1 MSLLQRV
8 LNPVVDVRENE
19 TVTALLMFVY
29 AFLAMTAYNIIQPLT
44 RSRLI
49 NSLGAV
55 NVPWVVL
62 GSGLVIGVL
71 MLGYTRIV
79 SILPRRW
86 ALPITQAG
94 MAAAM
99 LGFWALFQTGAEWV
113 SVGFY
118 VWGSLLGILLT
129 SQFWT
134 LANGIYDPRQAKRL
148 FGFVGGGITL
158 GGATGAAITSALVE
172 RVGTNALL
180 IWSAVVLLGTMAI
193 ASFVLGRE
201 GEAAPSAEAVAEGER
216 GVSIRRAMELIRG
229 SRQIMLI
236 ALVISFGSLGASLID
251 QQLNMA
257 TELFKGAGQED
268 AMGAFLAQVRFYV
281 SVAGF
286 VLQVWVTPRIHK
298 YLGIAVALVIL
309 PTNLAITAGVI
320 LALKVLGAPAAA
332 SVMDRSIR
340 YTVDKTTREVLFL
353 PLPTELRQEVKP
365 FVDVTVDR
373 LARGFGAVMM
383 LVLIQPW
390 GLALS
395 WYNLSWVSLG
405 LAAVWYVMAFRAKRE
420 YLASFRRSID
430 QRVVEPEQVR
440 LSHADLTTI
449 ETLVQELAHPDPKR
463 VVYAIDVLESL
474 DKRNLVTPLLLYHE
488 SPKVRTR
495 ALSALGA
502 VRSDIA
508 AQWTPQIRR
517 MLGDPEASVRA
528 AALGALVAISQ
539 EDAASVSRP
548 LLKDPDARIRATAAV
563 ALAGS
568 TRPADAD
575 AAEAVL
581 LELASDSREDARRSR
596 RDVAIAIRQIGNPR
610 FRRLLIPLLYDSSP
624 EVADEAMESV
634 GAMGTNDFVFVP
646 SLVALLRDRRLKA
659 RARTVLV
666 GYGPPVIDALA
677 HFMRDKDEDVWV
689 RRHIPGTL
697 ALIADQK
704 SVDALVGALDEE
716 DGFLRYKVIAALA
729 KLRREHDE
737 LVLPREKVEAL
748 IHKEARKYFEYLSLQ
763 ANLFGKD
770 KLGGDSL
777 LKRALDEKMSRIM
790 NRVYLLLSLIYP
802 WKDIAAARW
811 TLDHGVG
818 RAKASASEYL
828 DNILSGPLRKQVM
841 PMLEDMPH
849 AERVRR
855 ANVILRTRPRDIEET
870 LLQLIN
876 DEDQVVAAT
885 AIDTARQEKIWNLAG
900 DIEHVLAHRDVRDWY
915 VFEAASWALA
925 EHRMPVERRR
935 ELWLEPLPAAELA
948 GRLRHLP
955 LFASVTVDEL
965 FRVAGAARQVRHEAG
980 SVLLQEG
987 SVPATI
993 HLLLDGK
1000 VNATSRQTSPR
1011 TIDPPAAL
1019 GFAEALQGQP
1029 MPETIR
1035 TSDIAVTLALTTD
1048 ELRSLLS
1055 DNADLV
1061 TGLFVTLAQAGGTPD
1076 ATVHPTGAGAELQQ
1090 LAAGG
1095 LSAIDKV
1102 LALQRAPIFARVSAD
1117 EMHHLANIAK
1127 VVEMK
1132 DGSVLFAESAPPALW
1147 LILSG
1152 EVALA
1157 GEPPL
1162 KASAGDIIGSIDT
1175 MAGRSLDRSAAVRK
1189 AGVALRI
1196 DHDELFDMLGER
1208 PDLLRQMFA
1217 SLFKMRRSALDQSGV
1232 SGVYARVQT

>member
-8 LNPVVDVRENE
+8 LNPVVDVRKDE
-19 TVTALLMFVY
+19 TVTALLMFAY

-44 RSRLI
+44 RSKLI
-49 NSLGAV
+49 SDLGAV

-71 MLGYTRIV
+71 MLVYTRVV
-79 SILPRRW
+79 SVLPRRW
-86 ALPITQAG
+86 ALPITLVG
-94 MAAAM
+94 MAVAM
-99 LGFWALFQTGAEWV
+99 IGFWALFRTGAEWV
-113 SVGFY
+113 SVAFY

-158 GGATGAAITSALVE
+158 GGATGAAITSTLVQS
-172 RVGTNALL
+172 VGTNALL
-180 IWSAVVLLGTMAI
+180 LWSTSVLIATGAI
-193 ASFVLGRE
+193 AAFVLGRE
-201 GEAAPSAEAVAEGER
+201 GQAAPSAEAVAEGER
-216 GVSIRRAMELIRG
+216 GVSIGRAFELLRG

-236 ALVISFGSLGASLID
+236 ALVISFGSLGAALID

-298 YLGIAVALVIL
+298 YLGIAVALLIL

-353 PLPTELRQEVKP
+353 PLPSELRQEVKP
-365 FVDVTVDR
+365 LVDVTVDR

-390 GLALS
+390 GLGLN
-395 WYNLSWVSLG
+395 WYHLSWVSLG
-405 LAAVWYVMAFRAKRE
+405 LAVAWYVMAFGAKRE

-430 QRVVEPEQVR
+430 QRIVEPEQVR

-488 SPKVRTR
+488 SPKVRAR

-508 AQWTPQIRR
+508 SQWTPQIRR

-528 AALGALVAISQ
+528 AAIGALVAISQ
-539 EDAASVSRP
+539 EDAASLSRP
-548 LLKDPDARIRATAAV
+548 MLNDPDARIRSTAAV

-568 TRPADAD
+568 QRPADVD
-575 AAEAVL
+575 AAEAAL
-581 LELASDSREDARRSR
+581 LELASDTSDDARRAR
-596 RDVAIAIRQIGNPR
+596 RDVATAVRQITNPR

-634 GAMGTNDFVFVP
+634 GAAGADDFVFVP
-646 SLVALLRDRRLKA
+646 TLIALLRDRRLKS
-659 RARTVLV
+659 RARSVLV

-689 RRHIPGTL
+689 RRHIPATL
-697 ALIADQK
+697 ALIRDQK
-704 SVDALVGALDEE
+704 AADALVGALDEE
-716 DGFLRYKVIAALA
+716 DGFLRYKVISALA
-729 KLRREHDE
+729 RLRREQDN
-737 LVLPREKVEAL
+737 LVLPRERIETL
-748 IHKEARKYFEYLSLQ
+748 IHKEARKYFEYLSLH

-770 KLGGDSL
+770 KLSGEL
-777 LKRALDEKMSRIM
+777 LKRALEEKMSRMM

-811 TLDHGVG
+811 TLEHGVG

-841 PMLEDMPH
+841 PMLEDMPR
-849 AERVRR
+849 EEKVRR
-855 ANVILRTRPRDIEET
+855 ANVILRTRPRDAEET

-885 AIDTARQEKIWNLAG
+885 AIDTARQQKVWGLAP

-925 EHRMPVERRR
+925 EHRMPAERRR

-948 GRLRHLP
+948 WRLRHLP

-965 FRVAGAARQVRHEAG
+965 FRVAGASRQVRHEPG
-980 SVLLQEG
+980 TVLLQEG
-987 SVPATI
+987 SVPSTI
-993 HLLLDGK
+993 HLLLDGRVTAAARK
-1000 VNATSRQTSPR
+1000 ASPR
-1011 TIDPPAAL
+1011 SIEPPAAL
-1019 GFAEALQGQP
+1019 GLAEALQGQP
-1029 MPETIR
+1029 MPETVK
-1035 TSDIAVTLALTTD
+1035 TTEVAVTLALTTE
-1048 ELRSLLS
+1048 ELRALLS
-1055 DNADLV
+1055 DNSDLV
-1061 TGLFVTLAQAGGTPD
+1061 TGLFATLAESVSSPD
-1076 ATVHPTGAGAELQQ
+1076 VPVHPTGAATELQHI
-1090 LAAGG
+1090 ATGG
-1095 LSAIDKV
+1095 LSAVDKV
-1102 LALQRAPIFARVSAD
+1102 LALQRVPIFTRVSAD
-1117 EMHHLANIAK
+1117 EMRHLANIA
-1127 VVEMK
+1127 VAVEMQH
-1132 DGSVLFAESAPPALW
+1132 GSVLFAESAPPALW
-1147 LILSG
+1147 LVLAG
-1152 EVALA
+1152 EVALNGSGA
-1157 GEPPL
+1157 AVT
-1162 KASAGDIIGSIDT
+1162 ASAGDIIGSVFT
-1175 MAGRSLDRSAAVRK
+1175 MAGRSLDRSASVRQS
-1189 AGVALRI
+1189 GMALKI
-1196 DHDELFDMLGER
+1196 EHDELFEVLGER
-1208 PDLLRQMFA
+1208 PELLRQMFA
-1217 SLFKMRRSALDQSGV
+1217 GMFKIRQGSLLDQSGV
-1232 SGVYARVQT
+1232 QAAAVQK